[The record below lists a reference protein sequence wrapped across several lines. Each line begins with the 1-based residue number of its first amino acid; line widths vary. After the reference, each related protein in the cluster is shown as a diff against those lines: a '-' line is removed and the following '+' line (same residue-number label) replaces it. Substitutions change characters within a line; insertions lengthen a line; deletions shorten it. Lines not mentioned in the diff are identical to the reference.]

1 MSRSKE
7 LSQDGQP
14 DALRHDPDF
23 QQLRSLVRQ
32 LPDMRKEALMKHLE
46 EKEPLFMSVQEFSQ
60 TTGIPVQKVRRW
72 LREGLLK
79 GKKVSRTWLIP
90 REEIDRLKD

>member
-1 MSRSKE
+1 MSRLRE
-7 LSQDGQP
+7 LSQDGQR
-14 DALRHDPDF
+14 DALKSDPDF
-23 QQLRSLVRQ
+23 QRLRSLVGQ
-32 LPDMRKEALMKHLE
+32 LPEIRKEALMKYLE
-46 EKEPLFMSVQEFSQ
+46 EKEPLFMSVGEFSQ

-90 REEIDRLKD
+90 RAEVDRLKD